1 MARTRFTVRAFTDVG
16 LRRQRNEDAV
26 LVAGWLCQNRNGSAV
41 TMEFNPAP
49 PFVCAVADGMG
60 GHIGGELASVTAL
73 SVIAQA
79 SPSWRSAEDVSQT
92 LIGVNEQVYAVG
104 VQHGM
109 QGLGTTVAGLCATAD
124 HLFVFNVGDSRVYKT
139 APGHLGQ
146 MSNDHS
152 IFGADG
158 RPTNVITKS
167 LGQPG
172 TVLPHVVPL
181 LLMPGTFLMCSD
193 GVSGL
198 MSDQELSDAMLLDDR
213 DETVVRII
221 DTVRANGAH
230 DNFSFIIVEVEMV
243 DSEDETEAV
252 AASADTVIAPI
263 VEPPTAVEQ
272 ASP

>member
-1 MARTRFTVRAFTDVG
+1 
-16 LRRQRNEDAV
+16 
-26 LVAGWLCQNRNGSAV
+26 
-41 TMEFNPAP
+41 
-49 PFVCAVADGMG
+49 
-60 GHIGGELASVTAL
+60 
-73 SVIAQA
+73 
-79 SPSWRSAEDVSQT
+79 
-92 LIGVNEQVYAVG
+92 LIGVNEHVYAVG

-124 HLFVFNVGDSRVYKT
+124 HLFVFNVGDSRVYKK

-152 IFGADG
+152 IFGSDG

-198 MSDQELSDAMLLDDR
+198 MSDEELSEAMLLDDL

-221 DTVRANGAH
+221 DKVRANGAH
-230 DNFSFIIVEVEMV
+230 DNFSFIIVEVEMI
-243 DSEDETEAV
+243 DSIEVTEAQSAAAVTV
-252 AASADTVIAPI
+252 AV
-263 VEPPTAVEQ
+263 PTAELQ
-272 ASP
+272 NP

>member
-1 MARTRFTVRAFTDVG
+1 M
-16 LRRQRNEDAV
+16 
-26 LVAGWLCQNRNGSAV
+26 
-41 TMEFNPAP
+41 
-49 PFVCAVADGMG
+49 
-60 GHIGGELASVTAL
+60 
-73 SVIAQA
+73 
-79 SPSWRSAEDVSQT
+79 WRSAEDVTET
-92 LIGVNEQVYAVG
+92 LISVNEHVYAVG

-124 HLFVFNVGDSRVYKT
+124 HLFVFNVGDSRVYKRS
-139 APGHLGQ
+139 PGHLGQ

-152 IFGADG
+152 IFGTDG

-172 TVLPHVVPL
+172 TVLPHVVQL

-198 MSDQELSDAMLLDDR
+198 MSDQELSDLMLLDDL

-230 DNFSFIIVEVEMV
+230 DNFSFIIVEIEMV
-243 DSEDETEAV
+243 DDSADETEAV
-252 AASADTVIAPI
+252 AAAADTVIAP
-263 VEPPTAVEQ
+263 VPECPQAVEQ
-272 ASP
+272 RAT